1 MSDHLRGNAL
11 VNDALGSALRSGGN
25 ALGTV
30 PALLKR
36 VLAEESWREFVTK
49 RDEHVHHERFADF
62 VTARPLKGLGADV
75 DLVRRVIDHDAEAL
89 DLLDRA
95 LQKPHGG
102 DRRSADFK
110 INNVNLEVA
119 ETERLEEPA
128 KPQGNA
134 RRQAL
139 RKLRKEAD
147 QGNEKAAALHAE
159 VLADR
164 LSAHAAMVQAG
175 FREKTVSVP
184 VGKPERIAKYLRKH
198 MPREALRRL
207 AELLTQEES
216 DTGQPEAAT
225 DDD

>member
-1 MSDHLRGNAL
+1 MSDQLRGNAL
-11 VNDALGSALRSGGN
+11 VNDALGSALRSGSN

-49 RDEHVHHERFADF
+49 RDEHVRHERFADF
-62 VTARPLKGLGADV
+62 VAARPLKGLGADM
-75 DLVRRVIDHDAEAL
+75 DLVCRVIEHDKEAL
-89 DLLDRA
+89 DLLDQA
-95 LQKPHGG
+95 LAKGNRQGERK
-102 DRRSADFK
+102 DLVNN
-110 INNVNLEVA
+110 INEVA
-119 ETERLEEPA
+119 APRR
-128 KPQGNA
+128 PQGTSQ
-134 RRQAL
+134 RQAL
-139 RKLRKEAD
+139 RKLRAEAD
-147 QGNEKAAALHAE
+147 RGNEKAAELHAE

-164 LSAHAAMVQAG
+164 ISAHAAMVQAG

-216 DTGQPEAAT
+216 DTGQPEAAN

>member
-1 MSDHLRGNAL
+1 MSDQLRGNAL
-11 VNDALGSALRSGGN
+11 VNDALGSALRSGSN

-49 RDEHVHHERFADF
+49 REEHVHHERFADF
-62 VTARPLKGLGADV
+62 VTTPPLRGLGADV
-75 DLVRRVIDHDAEAL
+75 DLVRRVIDHDGEAL

-95 LQKPHGG
+95 LQNPHGG
-102 DRRSADFK
+102 DHKSENAQ
-110 INNVNLEVA
+110 INVSNVHVDPG
-119 ETERLEEPA
+119 RPA
-128 KPQGNA
+128 GNTRA
-134 RRQAL
+134 RAL
-139 RKLRKEAD
+139 RKLRTEAEH
-147 QGNEKAAALHAE
+147 GNEKAAELHAE

-216 DTGQPEAAT
+216 DTEQPKAAT

>member
-1 MSDHLRGNAL
+1 MSDQLRGNAL

-62 VTARPLKGLGADV
+62 VTARPLKGLGADI
-75 DLVRRVIDHDAEAL
+75 DLVHRVIEHDREAL
-89 DLLDRA
+89 DLFDQA

-110 INNVNLEVA
+110 IDNISLETP
-119 ETERLEEPA
+119 EDERPQEAPNPGGTA
-128 KPQGNA
+128 K
-134 RRQAL
+134 RQAL

-147 QGNEKAAALHAE
+147 GGNEQAAELHAE

-164 LSAHAAMVQAG
+164 LSAHAAMIQAG

-184 VGKPERIAKYLRKH
+184 VGKPERVAAYLRKH
-198 MPREALRRL
+198 MPREALARL
-207 AELLTQEES
+207 VELLTKE
-216 DTGQPEAAT
+216 D
-225 DDD
+225 